1 MPWKRSAAL
10 TGNPQP
16 FTDSVMNLPA
26 LPLYHRIEVKVM
38 RSMYPVSRRSA
49 SSQPGH
55 MILPLILIL
64 AGTVLAMSRF
74 DIIHVA
80 RYWDLWPML
89 LIAAGLE
96 ELYLWA
102 TSGDD

>member
-1 MPWKRSAAL
+1 MRL
-10 TGNPQP
+10 I
-16 FTDSVMNLPA
+16 DSTSP
-26 LPLYHRIEVKVM
+26 R
-38 RSMYPVSRRSA
+38 
-49 SSQPGH
+49 PGH

-64 AGTVLAMSRF
+64 SGTVLAMSRF

-80 RYWDLWPML
+80 RYWDLWPVL

>member
-1 MPWKRSAAL
+1 
-10 TGNPQP
+10 
-16 FTDSVMNLPA
+16 
-26 LPLYHRIEVKVM
+26 
-38 RSMYPVSRRSA
+38 
-49 SSQPGH
+49 
-55 MILPLILIL
+55 
-64 AGTVLAMSRF
+64 MSRF

>member
-1 MPWKRSAAL
+1 MRWKRNAAF
-10 TGNPQP
+10 TGDRKA
-16 FTDSVMNLPA
+16 FTDSLLLPPPA
-26 LPLYHRIEVKVM
+26 QPYYRIRGKAM
-38 RSMYPVSRRSA
+38 RLFYST
-49 SSQPGH
+49 SQRTGH

-64 AGTVLAMSRF
+64 SGTVLAMSRF

-80 RYWDLWPML
+80 RYWNLWPVL

-102 TSGDD
+102 TSGDDR

>member
-1 MPWKRSAAL
+1 
-10 TGNPQP
+10 
-16 FTDSVMNLPA
+16 
-26 LPLYHRIEVKVM
+26 M
-38 RSMYPVSRRSA
+38 RLIYSTSPR
-49 SSQPGH
+49 PGH

-64 AGTVLAMSRF
+64 SGTVLAMSRL

-80 RYWDLWPML
+80 RYWDLWPVL

-102 TSGDD
+102 TSGDDR